1 MPTGLHNNFF
11 QFDKMQF
18 CARMIPRLEHNDQ
31 TGPSSHDDP
40 SPINVRKEATG
51 CMKVPEGRFGTQPS
65 HRLRPL
71 TDRKPCYLQLPLP
84 PRSMIYRRCVRTKKA
99 VTRMRLLFWQER
111 GRDSVVRFACE
122 DDMRE
127 ELSAVGNLWRMP
139 CCARWTERVKMSCSP
154 AVDNVSY
161 LHPLSVWWLFCLV
174 VCLSLASSFSFSL
187 KCVC

>member
-1 MPTGLHNNFF
+1 
-11 QFDKMQF
+11 MQF

-84 PRSMIYRRCVRTKKA
+84 PRSMIYRRCVRTRKA

-127 ELSAVGNLWRMP
+127 ELSDVGNLWRMP
-139 CCARWTERVKMSCSP
+139 CCARWVERVKMSCSP

-161 LHPLSVWWLFCLV
+161 LHPMSVCLV
-174 VCLSLASSFSFSL
+174 AILSSCVFVSRFFFFLLSEVCVLMF
-187 KCVC
+187 VCWFYV